1 MKYVDIY
8 CIGVSDSS
16 HIGAWAAL
24 LRYKG
29 YEKIIRGKIEN
40 TNEIRATMIAVI
52 KGLEC
57 LKEPC
62 NVTVYTQLDFIPKA
76 FELGW
81 RRRSNLDLWHR
92 IDELDEIHSVKYKWY
107 TKIATVFVTADKKR
121 GENV

>member
-1 MKYVDIY
+1 M
-8 CIGVSDSS
+8 G
-16 HIGAWAAL
+16 HG
-24 LRYKG
+24 LRFFDKG
-29 YEKIIRGKIEN
+29 YEKIIRGEIEN

-107 TKIATVFVTADKKR
+107 TKIATVFIAADKKK
-121 GENV
+121 GG